1 MKLLVLR
8 YFRAQQTVDAE
19 FFEKEN
25 ATTPLWVYLLI
36 KGVRWHVK
44 LE

>member
-8 YFRAQQTVDAE
+8 YIRAQQTDDAE

-25 ATTPLWVYLLI
+25 AIPPLRVYLLI
-36 KGVRWHVK
+36 KDVRWHAK